1 MRAAISLFLLAM
13 LLTFS
18 DFIGLGQFVYG
29 GATGLLSVVVEISV
43 RTFLVFGLFVL
54 VLKAY
59 KVPNLS
65 KRGWFKYFLVTAAI
79 CGVPP
84 MTLSIY
90 LNNYVLFTAFGHLL
104 TLVSHLPVSLFV
116 FLFLSLEP
124 LTLEF
129 PRLLL
134 TQRIWQMLLV
144 KARDYG

>member
-1 MRAAISLFLLAM
+1 M

-18 DFIGLGQFVYG
+18 DFSAFGLFAYG
-29 GATGLLSVVVEISV
+29 GPTGLVSVVVEISV
-43 RTFLVFGLFVL
+43 RAFLVFGLFVL

-84 MTLSIY
+84 MTLSVY

-116 FLFLSLEP
+116 FLFLP
-124 LTLEF
+124 LNALVFEF

-134 TQRIWQMLLV
+134 SQRIWRKMKKEYKLED
-144 KARDYG
+144 KS